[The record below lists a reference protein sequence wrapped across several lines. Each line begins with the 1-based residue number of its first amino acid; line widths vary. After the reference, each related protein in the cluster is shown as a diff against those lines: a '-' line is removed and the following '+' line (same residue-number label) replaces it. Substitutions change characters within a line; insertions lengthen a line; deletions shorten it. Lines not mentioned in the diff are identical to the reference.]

1 MSFTISEIF
10 RHYSAEYLE
19 KYSKN
24 TPISHLKAI
33 RDIIDCRTPVM
44 GGTTYYC
51 NKCKTYHYSY
61 HSCKNRNC
69 PKCQNEDNQKW
80 VEKQANKLLPVKYF
94 LLTFTLPAELRTIT
108 RSNQKLIYS
117 ILFKTAAASF
127 QNLAKDPRYIGG
139 QTGML
144 AVLHTWSRTLY
155 YHPHIHFII
164 PGGGYSKERNE
175 WIKANHKFLV
185 PVRALSKIFKAKFRD
200 ALYHTDLYKKVP
212 VSVWKKD
219 FVVNA
224 EPVGKGESALKYLAK
239 YVYKIAISN
248 KRIISVKN
256 HKVKFRY
263 KEYLSC
269 KNKIMTLDV
278 MEFMRRYLQHV
289 LPICFQKVRY
299 YGFLSAAAKKTFE
312 KIRLL
317 LGMEV
322 NNENTAKVTKK
333 IKPDRSIKCPQCGSV
348 MVIKEE
354 NRSSQRAPPKL
365 WVRIFMNRSL
375 LSF

>member
-1 MSFTISEIF
+1 MSFTINEIF
-10 RHYSAEYLE
+10 RHYAAEYLN
-19 KYSKN
+19 KHGRDI
-24 TPISHLKAI
+24 PVSHLKAI
-33 RDIIDCRTPVM
+33 RDIINCRTPIM
-44 GGTTYYC
+44 GGTTYFCEEC
-51 NKCKTYHYSY
+51 NTYHYSY

-69 PKCQNEDNQKW
+69 SQCQNENNQEWIK
-80 VEKQANKLLPVKYF
+80 KQVKKLLPVKYY

-127 QNLAKDPRYIGG
+127 QKLAKDPKYIGG

-155 YHPHIHFII
+155 YHPHIHFIV
-164 PGGGYSKERNE
+164 PCGGYDIERDE

-185 PVRALSKIFKAKFRD
+185 PVRALSKIFKTKFRD
-200 ALYHTDLYKKVP
+200 TLYHTELYKKVP
-212 VSVWKKD
+212 VTVWKKD

-224 EPVGKGESALKYLAK
+224 EPVGKGKSALKYLAQ

-248 KRIISVKN
+248 KRIINVKK

-263 KEYLSC
+263 KESSTG

-289 LPICFQKVRY
+289 LPSGFQKIRY
-299 YGFLSAAAKKTFE
+299 YGFLSSAAKKTFK

-317 LGMEV
+317 FGIEV
-322 NNENTAKVTKK
+322 NNKSMGKITKK
-333 IKPDRSIKCPQCGSV
+333 VESDRLIKCPKCGSA

-354 NRSSQRAPPKL
+354 SRYLKRAPPKL
-365 WVRIFMNRSL
+365 WARFFINCC
-375 LSF
+375 